1 MNSPLPQLPKLY
13 KHPLISN
20 DLEDLK
26 SAQLQLIALT
36 LIEQLIHGSIRGR
49 RLENHEDTGD
59 LSNFFKIYFDTDK
72 DRPPRYRIV
81 YRYIPNSG
89 APTQLQILVIAT
101 RENMNVYKEAVK
113 RMKDLPSED

>member
-1 MNSPLPQLPKLY
+1 VNSPLPQLPELY

-20 DLEDLK
+20 DLENLNSSK
-26 SAQLQLIALT
+26 LQLIALH
-36 LIEQLIHGSIRGR
+36 LIEHLIHGSIRGR
-49 RLENHEDTGD
+49 RLEDHGGTGD
-59 LSNFFKIYFDTDK
+59 LSDFFKIYFDVDK

-81 YRYIPNSG
+81 YRYIPNSS

-101 RENMNVYKEAVK
+101 RENLRVYREAVK